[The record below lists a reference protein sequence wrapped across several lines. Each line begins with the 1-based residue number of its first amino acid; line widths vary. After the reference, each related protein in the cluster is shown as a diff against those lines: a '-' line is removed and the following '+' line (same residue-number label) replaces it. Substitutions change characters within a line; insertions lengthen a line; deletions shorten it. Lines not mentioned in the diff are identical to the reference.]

1 MRKEK
6 KSYVRVAK
14 VYSKT
19 PSPVCE
25 IVNKEKEICASFA
38 VATQTAKVTATVC
51 GRCLV
56 KMKNA
61 LNLYNQIFVGK
72 GRKKKPCSHN
82 FY

>member
-38 VATQTAKVTATVC
+38 VTPQTAKDMAMVLISA
-51 GRCLV
+51 
-56 KMKNA
+56 
-61 LNLYNQIFVGK
+61 
-72 GRKKKPCSHN
+72 
-82 FY
+82 